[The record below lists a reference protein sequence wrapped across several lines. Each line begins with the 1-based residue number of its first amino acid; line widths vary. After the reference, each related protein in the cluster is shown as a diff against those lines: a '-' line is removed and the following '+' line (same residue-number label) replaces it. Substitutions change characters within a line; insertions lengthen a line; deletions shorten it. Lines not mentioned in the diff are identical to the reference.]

1 MKATLLMIAVVLV
14 VGCASLS
21 TAEQE
26 VVGTYQVKSLNSYLY
41 EFKRNKVVKLHLVGL
56 RNVGEPE
63 GTWSI
68 NNGDVIVEW
77 PSGTQGETRWLLT
90 PKMPMVI

>member
-1 MKATLLMIAVVLV
+1 M
-14 VGCASLS
+14 
-21 TAEQE
+21 
-26 VVGTYQVKSLNSYLY
+26 
-41 EFKRNKVVKLHLVGL
+41 KLHLVGL